1 MLSELRRQ
9 MVPVYWRF
17 YVKKGTSTF
26 LPTNCRSSV
35 HLGLNHKTEI
45 TKLREPFAVA
55 PGKSPKAFLNGEEA
69 FIFLKDGSTVFIQG
83 GAATPTILISEFYN
97 YIMAKK
103 LRNISA
109 YHIHTEG
116 PFPITNPEANG
127 HVRSVSLFTGS
138 NCRNPIKSGRADYVP
153 IFLSEIPH
161 LFRRNIIK
169 LDVALLNISP
179 PDLNG
184 YCSLGPSVD
193 VTRAAVESAKHLV
206 GQINPS
212 LPVTSGDA
220 HVHIS
225 NFTCIINGDMPCH
238 FMKARQ
244 VTDVEDKIGALIA
257 DNLISDGAT
266 LQTGIGAIPD
276 SVLAKLT
283 NHRNLGVHTEMFS
296 DGIIELVERG
306 IITNANKVIRPG
318 KIVTSFVIGT
328 EKVFKFVH
336 DNPLIE
342 FRDVAWVNSP
352 SIIARNPKPVA
363 INSCIE
369 VDLSGQVVSDSIGSR
384 IYSGFGG
391 QVDFIRGA
399 AIAEDG
405 LGMPIIA
412 LPSSTKHGESKIC
425 PSLKPG
431 AGVVTSRAHA
441 HYIVT
446 EYGIAY
452 LFGRTLRQRAHALI
466 QIAHPDHRESLEKAA
481 FEQLK
486 VMPSAQ

>member
-1 MLSELRRQ
+1 MFSVCRQ
-9 MVPVYWRF
+9 F
-17 YVKKGTSTF
+17 YFSKVAF
-26 LPTNCRSSV
+26 VALPSKCQRTLHHESK
-35 HLGLNHKTEI
+35 HKTEKV
-45 TKLREPFAVA
+45 KLREPFAVVS
-55 PGKSPKAFLNGEEA
+55 GNLPKTSLNGEEA
-69 FIFLKDGSTVFIQG
+69 FDFLKDDAKVFIHG

-97 YIMAKK
+97 YVMAKK
-103 LRNISA
+103 LKNISA

-116 PFPITNPEANG
+116 PFPIINPEASS
-127 HVRSVSLFTGS
+127 HIRSVSLFTGS
-138 NCRNPIKSGRADYVP
+138 NCRDSIKSGRADYVP

-169 LDVALLNISP
+169 LDLALLNISP
-179 PDLNG
+179 PDANG

-193 VTRAAVESAKHLV
+193 VTRAAIETAKHLV

-212 LPVTSGDA
+212 LSVTSGDA

-225 NFTCIINGDMPCH
+225 NFTSIIHGDMPCH
-238 FMKARQ
+238 FMNPRQ
-244 VTDVEDKIGALIA
+244 MTEVEDKIGALIA
-257 DNLISDGAT
+257 DNLIDDGAT

-276 SVLAKLT
+276 SVLNKLS

-296 DGIIELVERG
+296 DGIIKLVDCG
-306 IITNANKVIRPG
+306 VITNANKVVRPG

-328 EKVFKFVH
+328 EKVFKFLH
-336 DNPLIE
+336 NNPMIE

-352 SIIARNPKPVA
+352 SVIARNPKPVS

-369 VDLSGQVVSDSIGSR
+369 VDLTGQIVSDSVGSR

-391 QVDFIRGA
+391 QVDFIHGA

-405 LGMPIIA
+405 LGKPIIA
-412 LPSSTKHGESKIC
+412 LPSSTKRGESKISPC
-425 PSLKPG
+425 LKPG

-441 HYIVT
+441 HYVVT

-452 LFGRTLRQRAHALI
+452 LFGRSLRQRAHALI
-466 QIAHPDHRESLEKAA
+466 QIAHPDHRKSLEKAS

-486 VMPSAQ
+486 VLPSAD